1 MVKNK
6 KLKVWDKKLK
16 KQEIGGN
23 CGESTSL
30 AAWQKLGVVE
40 TESEHKSLYKV
51 T

>member
-1 MVKNK
+1 M
-6 KLKVWDKKLK
+6 WDKKLRK
-16 KQEIGGN
+16 LEIGGN

-40 TESEHKSLYKV
+40 TEESEHKPLYRI